1 MRPRTWCARGS
12 IRGFGWRNAMR
23 LGGSILV
30 LLAAIAAGGPWLTG
44 SPFSTAAPPLLRPE
58 WHYPF
63 GTDDLGR
70 DVLSGVIHG
79 ARTSLYAGLSAA
91 ALAAALGLLV
101 GGFSAIRR
109 GAADQLLMR
118 GTDFVQALP
127 RFLLVVTIVSLF
139 GHSFTLIILAIG
151 LTEWPLTAR
160 LFRAQA
166 LSTLEREFVLAARAA
181 GAGDLAI
188 LWRHV
193 LPAALPVIGAQIS
206 YHAGGAILIESGL
219 SLLGLG
225 DPAVMSWGTLLGG
238 ALRFMREAWWMSVF
252 PGLAVTLTVLGC
264 NLVAEEA
271 AGRR

>member
-1 MRPRTWCARGS
+1 
-12 IRGFGWRNAMR
+12 MR
-23 LGGSILV
+23 LGAAILI
-30 LLAAIAAGGPWLTG
+30 LLVAIAAGASWLAG
-44 SPFSTAAPPLLRPE
+44 NPFSTAAPTLRPPGWE
-58 WHYPF
+58 YPF

-70 DVLSGVIHG
+70 DVLSGVLHG
-79 ARTSLYAGLSAA
+79 ARTSLYAGVSAA
-91 ALAAALGLLV
+91 TLAATLGLLV

-109 GAADQLLMR
+109 GAADQVLMR

-139 GHSFTLIILAIG
+139 GQSFVLIILTIG
-151 LTEWPLTAR
+151 LTEWPITAR

-181 GAGDLAI
+181 GAGDLGI

-193 LPAALPVIGAQIS
+193 WPQALPVMGAQLS

-225 DPAVMSWGTLLGG
+225 DPSVMSWGTLLGG

-264 NLVAEEA
+264 NLVAEGA
-271 AGRR
+271 TRRR